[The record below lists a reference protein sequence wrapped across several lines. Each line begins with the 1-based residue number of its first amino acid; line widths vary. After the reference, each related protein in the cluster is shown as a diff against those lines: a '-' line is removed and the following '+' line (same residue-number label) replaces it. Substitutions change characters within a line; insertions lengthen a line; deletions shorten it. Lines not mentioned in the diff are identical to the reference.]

1 MTVNQKILIV
11 ADPLQGIITPSYR
24 LATRLIKMGVAV
36 TFATSFTGVK
46 HIMDKQTTH
55 TSLTFAPFSDG
66 HDTDGSNSKQPTP
79 SLQQLKLDFATNGSC
94 AVADI
99 ISSAAAEGQPFDNVV
114 YSILVPWAAT
124 VAMAHGVKTTL
135 FWCQSAVM
143 CDIYYYLFNGYKDL
157 ISDTKNN
164 STIPIS
170 LPGLPPLINADLP
183 SVFWPS
189 SPKEHGFFLEI
200 VKDHIDVLRI
210 APRVLVNTFE
220 KLETEYIKL
229 VDKLDLIP
237 VGPLI
242 PSDEKESGT
251 PDNCIEW
258 LNTKQESSVVYVSF
272 GTQAA
277 LSMDQIDE
285 IASGLIEIRRPFLWV
300 IRDSDQATR
309 LSKIDELQKQGMIVD
324 WCSQAM
330 VLRHQAIGC
339 FVMHGGWNSTT
350 ESLVA
355 GVPTVVFPQWSD
367 QGTNGK
373 MIQDVW
379 KTGVRV
385 TRREADGI
393 VEGKEIKR
401 CVEMVIED
409 NEMTRNAERWRDLAR
424 EALSDGGSS
433 NVNLQA
439 FLDDV

>member
-1 MTVNQKILIV
+1 
-11 ADPLQGIITPSYR
+11 
-24 LATRLIKMGVAV
+24 MGVDV
-36 TFATSFTGVK
+36 TFSSSFTGVK
-46 HIMDKQTTH
+46 HIIDKQTTH
-55 TSLTFAPFSDG
+55 PNLTFAPFSDG
-66 HDTDGSNSKQPTP
+66 HDTDESNSKQPTA
-79 SLQQLKLDFATNGSC
+79 SREQLKLDFATNGTR

-99 ISSAAAEGQPFDNVV
+99 ISSAAAKGQPFDDVV

-124 VAMAHGVKTTL
+124 VAMAHGVRTTL

-143 CDIYYYLFNGYKDL
+143 CNIYYYLFNGYKDL

-164 STIPIS
+164 PTFPIG
-170 LPGLPPLINADLP
+170 LPGLPLFTNADLP

-189 SPKEHGFFLEI
+189 SPKEHGFFLKI

-229 VDKLDLIP
+229 VEKLILIP
-237 VGPLI
+237 IGPLL
-242 PSDEKESGT
+242 PSEKKKGGK

-277 LSMDQIDE
+277 LSMDQIEE
-285 IASGLIEIRRPFLWV
+285 IASGLMEIRRPFLWV
-300 IRDSDQATR
+300 IRDGEQARR
-309 LSKIDELQKQGMIVD
+309 LSKNDELQKQGMIVD

-330 VLRHQAIGC
+330 VLKHQAIAC
-339 FVMHGGWNSTT
+339 FVMHGGWNSTM

-385 TRREADGI
+385 KRREGDGV

-401 CVEMVIED
+401 CVEMVIGD
-409 NEMTRNAERWRDLAR
+409 DEMTRNAEKWTDLAK
-424 EALSDGGSS
+424 EALSNGGSS